1 MACRHVLRARFS
13 AYQFTINPEQYG
25 TYWWHAHAS
34 TQYTDGI
41 YGPLVIHSPNEP
53 IYGSY
58 DREALVIMSGS

>member
-1 MACRHVLRARFS
+1 MFNDLS
-13 AYQFTINPEQYG
+13 LAYQFTINPNQYG

-41 YGPLVIHSPNEP
+41 YGPLIIHSPNEP

-58 DREALVIMSGS
+58 DRDVLVIMSGQ